1 MPRRRERKTNW
12 KPQDERRLRV
22 RAVRRGQPDP
32 KRLSRAFIA
41 LALARAEAEA
51 RAQAD
56 AEAEVTVRTEADDDG
71 HDGKDAHGSA

>member
-1 MPRRRERKTNW
+1 MPRRRTRKTNW

-41 LALARAEAEA
+41 LALARAEAET
-51 RAQAD
+51 RAQA
-56 AEAEVTVRTEADDDG
+56 EAAARLAADQDG
-71 HDGKDAHGSA
+71 PDGKEAHGSA